1 MHDSSSPSAEFSD
14 PCFIRC
20 FIRGSKSVDPYPN
33 DSRGGVT
40 FQRLV
45 LLLSCRW
52 KVALHD
58 ASTSGF
64 GANKPRNEAN
74 GNEAQA
80 DGRQGGKTRSIDSG
94 GEKQTQF
101 VKRLLLRLVAKP
113 LSSRQSRWPFNP

>member
-1 MHDSSSPSAEFSD
+1 MFHQ
-14 PCFIRC
+14 C

-40 FQRLV
+40 FPRLV
-45 LLLSCRW
+45 LLLSGRG
-52 KVALHD
+52 KVGVHD
-58 ASTSGF
+58 ASASEF
-64 GANKPRNEAN
+64 GANKRRNEAN

-80 DGRQGGKTRSIDSG
+80 DGRQSGKTRSMDSG